1 MSSESAHAID
11 QAIDQAPGHVVHAD
25 PEAGKTGMWLF
36 LFTELLLFGGLFL
49 IYGVYRSMHEGAFH
63 HAAAE
68 LNVAMGVTNTIV
80 LLTSSL
86 TMVMAVSSLQRNQA
100 KRSLGFL
107 TATLA
112 LSATFLVI
120 KYFEWS
126 AKHHHG
132 IFPGMDHLH
141 ELPHGEGLFFNLYFM
156 MTGLHG
162 VHVVIGMIVMLVVLA
177 KIRSGAVH
185 GGSYGILEYTGL
197 YWHLVDLIWIF
208 LLPLFYLTT

>member
-1 MSSESAHAID
+1 MSSEIAHTIE
-11 QAIDQAPGHVVHAD
+11 QAPAHVVHTD
-25 PEAGKTGMWLF
+25 PETGKTGMWLF

-49 IYGVYRSMHEGAFH
+49 IYGVYRSMNEGPFH
-63 HAAAE
+63 HAAQE
-68 LNVAMGVTNTIV
+68 LNVALGVTNTIV

-86 TMVMAVSSLQRNQA
+86 TMVMAVSSLQRNQV
-100 KRSLGFL
+100 KRSLNFL
-107 TATLA
+107 TATLL

-120 KYFEWS
+120 KFFEWS
-126 AKHHHG
+126 AKYDHG

-141 ELPHGEGLFFNLYFM
+141 EMPHGEGLFFNLYFM

-177 KIRSGAVH
+177 KIRSGALNA
-185 GGSYGILEYTGL
+185 GSYGMLEYTGL
-197 YWHLVDLIWIF
+197 YWHLVDLVWIF